1 MVTRLIKLLSG
12 GFSLVMS
19 AFFLMYAASAS
30 AAEPSCPDFLNQ
42 TLRKLH
48 SKEQVNVCTYYRS
61 GAPLLVVNTASHCGY
76 TKQFKG
82 LEALYQAYKDQGLVI
97 LGFPSNTFKQEED
110 NEMGTATVCYENY
123 GVTFPMFEKV
133 DVRGSAAHPLFAY
146 LSSKTKA
153 PSWNFNKYLLLG
165 DKPEIVHFGSN
176 DEPLGGDLEA
186 AIKKAL
192 SVPKAASVK

>member
-1 MVTRLIKLLSG
+1 MLKALTKTLS
-12 GFSLVMS
+12 V
-19 AFFLMYAASAS
+19 FLAIAATSVLW
-30 AAEPSCPDFLNQ
+30 AAEPQCPDFLNQ
-42 TLRKLH
+42 SLRKLH
-48 SKEQVNVCTYYRS
+48 SKEVVNLCSYYRS

-133 DVRGSAAHPLFAY
+133 DVRGSSAHPLFAY
-146 LSSKTKA
+146 LASKTKA
-153 PSWNFNKYLLLG
+153 PAWNFNKYLLLTG
-165 DKPEIVHFGSN
+165 KPEIVHFGSN
-176 DEPLGGDLEA
+176 EEPLAGDLEA

-192 SVPKAASVK
+192 VAPTKAVAK